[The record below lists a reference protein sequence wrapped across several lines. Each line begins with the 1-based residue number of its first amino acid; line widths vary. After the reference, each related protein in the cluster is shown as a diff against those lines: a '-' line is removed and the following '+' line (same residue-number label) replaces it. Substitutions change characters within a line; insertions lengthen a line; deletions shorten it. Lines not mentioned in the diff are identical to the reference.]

1 MLAPRHA
8 TDAVAETRNEIERD
22 CCLLLLLCDLLCC
35 LLVWFRYNM
44 RQEVLRRVP
53 GLVGL
58 EVEAAGALP
67 VTEKDIQLL
76 HFWAPF
82 ADHAYDANVRPW
94 LDTQEGWVL
103 LHQVGA

>member
-1 MLAPRHA
+1 MN
-8 TDAVAETRNEIERD
+8 ETQN
-22 CCLLLLLCDLLCC
+22 CLDGC
-35 LLVWFRYNM
+35 LVGRVRYNT

-53 GLVGL
+53 GFVGL

-67 VTEKDIQLL
+67 VTENDIRLL
-76 HFWAPF
+76 HFWGPF

-103 LHQVGA
+103 LHQVRDFCCGHCWVLLVFRCTACRG